1 LKHTNANDLRDLITE
16 TDVMIATA
24 SSSFINDSSD
34 QLKRSDSDEDNDE
47 EN

>member
-1 LKHTNANDLRDLITE
+1 MNANDSRNSITE

-24 SSSFINDSSD
+24 LFSLINDSSN
-34 QLKRSDSDEDNDE
+34 QLKRSDNNEDNDE